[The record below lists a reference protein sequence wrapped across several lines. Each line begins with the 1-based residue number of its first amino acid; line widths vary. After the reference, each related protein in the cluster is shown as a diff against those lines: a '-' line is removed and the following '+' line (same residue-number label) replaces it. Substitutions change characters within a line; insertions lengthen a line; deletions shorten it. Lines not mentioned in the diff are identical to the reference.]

1 MVQFTSVIEQGRE
14 EPPNTAPLRKVY
26 DVHPVTA
33 LQCEASAGGR
43 VRVVMVSGPGVE
55 GGEEVPY
62 KTPIGILFGS
72 SIRDSTNCRIM
83 SWQKERVGTDE

>member
-1 MVQFTSVIEQGRE
+1 MLSRGQAQV
-14 EPPNTAPLRKVY
+14 
-26 DVHPVTA
+26 
-33 LQCEASAGGR
+33 GG
-43 VRVVMVSGPGVE
+43 VCIVMVSGLGVE
-55 GGEEVPY
+55 GGEEVSY